1 MKKVYVNFCSEN
13 GLALTQVL
21 NLSIY
26 FSLSPNIT
34 RIAFFCALKTGFN
47 LEGLAPPQTD
57 TPYERYLSN
66 KV

>member
-1 MKKVYVNFCSEN
+1 MKKAVVNFRSEN
-13 GLALTQVL
+13 GLALTQVI

-34 RIAFFCALKTGFN
+34 CIAFFCALKTGFS

-57 TPYERYLSN
+57 PPYER
-66 KV
+66 